1 MNNHKQA
8 EQSQEAEETATTKQ
22 THTHTL
28 PHNVACREAVLDQG
42 KTDKKAQI
50 FYMWNDVWNDVKTTP
65 SCEEQPVFGD
75 STTRPGGTCG
85 SAAAGTIYCTFMT
98 ASKHAQHSAICWAA
112 RWNARATNRSL
123 FPLLPDLLGRKLE
136 RPGSPT
142 WEEAPK
148 LCLVLRTG

>member
-1 MNNHKQA
+1 MLRLELKIAWAYRPKRHCCPRRN
-8 EQSQEAEETATTKQ
+8 SPT
-22 THTHTL
+22 
-28 PHNVACREAVLDQG
+28 RS
-42 KTDKKAQI
+42 
-50 FYMWNDVWNDVKTTP
+50 MWNDVWNDVKTTS

-75 STTRPGGTCG
+75 STTRPDGTCG
-85 SAAAGTIYCTFMT
+85 SATTGTIYCTFKT

-123 FPLLPDLLGRKLE
+123 FPLLPDLLGSKLE

-142 WEEAPK
+142 CEEAPK

>member
-1 MNNHKQA
+1 
-8 EQSQEAEETATTKQ
+8 
-22 THTHTL
+22 
-28 PHNVACREAVLDQG
+28 
-42 KTDKKAQI
+42 
-50 FYMWNDVWNDVKTTP
+50 MWNDVWNDVRTTS

-85 SAAAGTIYCTFMT
+85 SATTGTIYCTFKT

-123 FPLLPDLLGRKLE
+123 VPLLADLLGSKLE
-136 RPGSPT
+136 RPESPT

-148 LCLVLRTG
+148 LCLVLRTGWAACGTTSGTTSRRRPGAGTLAHGNRQHHNAERAIILAKKHQHECSCTWKQ